1 MNPSPTPV
9 RVCFE
14 FITVLYLCSCFP
26 SLPAGLQMV
35 ENVLHYSEG
44 DLVRRT
50 GLLLGEVRAL
60 VQLASEAVLPSP
72 ALCPALDLY
81 VREKEL
87 PRWGR

>member
-1 MNPSPTPV
+1 M
-9 RVCFE
+9 
-14 FITVLYLCSCFP
+14 
-26 SLPAGLQMV
+26 
-35 ENVLHYSEG
+35 LHYSEG

-60 VQLASEAVLPSP
+60 IQLGSEALLPGP

-87 PRWGR
+87 PHWGRHRSRQAIIILKALVLFWDLPSALA